1 MLDGRKHSPEDE
13 KVICSHFS
21 RLNRLDHHSPPNMK
35 FRSLLSFALLGSLSV
50 SPSAETTVKILHLQK
65 LPKVLAI
72 WQEAAQ
78 TYEKAHPGV
87 KIEFDYLENEAF
99 KAKLPTLL
107 QSKDRPS
114 LFHSW
119 GGGVMYEQINA
130 GVCQDITS
138 AISEGGFKDTF
149 YPAGIQ
155 NFTYQGKTYG
165 LPNDVGPIVFWYNK
179 ELVGKAGVDPTKIK
193 TWDDFI
199 DAVKKCQ
206 AAGITP
212 LAAGGK
218 DKWPLHFYPALLMMR
233 VLGKEGMEAA
243 YEGKNGGFASPEV
256 VKALQLY
263 KDLAALNPFQKGY
276 LANTYPESAG
286 TFHDGKTAFHLM
298 GTWDITEGR
307 SDASDQKGLPDEKLG
322 WFFFPEVKDGKGH
335 ANDIFASLN
344 GWLVAK
350 GAPKE
355 TVDFLKVWLGKE
367 VQDKMA
373 EEGLDIPMV
382 KGTAEVIKDQFFKQ
396 IAQEVANTQWIAIA
410 IDQLLGPD
418 TGRVF
423 NDASAD
429 IAAGNMTAEQ
439 AAKTIEKSWEQ
450 NKQ

>member
-1 MLDGRKHSPEDE
+1 
-13 KVICSHFS
+13 
-21 RLNRLDHHSPPNMK
+21 MK
-35 FRSLLSFALLGSLSV
+35 LRHILSFTLLGLLSLSA
-50 SPSAETTVKILHLQK
+50 SAETTVKILHLQK
-65 LPKVLAI
+65 NPKILAI
-72 WQEAAQ
+72 WQGAAQ
-78 TYEKAHPGV
+78 EYEKSHPGV
-87 KIEFDYLENEAF
+87 KIKFDYLENEAF

-119 GGGVMYEQINA
+119 GGGVMYEQINS
-130 GVCQDITS
+130 GVLQDITS

-179 ELVGKAGVDPTKIK
+179 ELCEKAGVDPTKIK

-212 LAAGGK
+212 IAAGGK

-233 VLGKEGMEAA
+233 IMGKEGMQAA
-243 YEGKNGGFASPEV
+243 YDDKNGGFAGPDV
-256 VKALQLY
+256 VKAFQLY
-263 KDLAALNPFQKGY
+263 KDLAALNPFQKGF

-298 GTWDITEGR
+298 GTWDPLEGR
-307 SDASDQKGLPDEKLG
+307 ADAADQKGLPDEKLG
-322 WFFFPEVKDGKGH
+322 WFFFPEVTGGKGH
-335 ANDIFASLN
+335 ANDIFASLD

-350 GAPKE
+350 EAPKE
-355 TVDFLKVWLGKE
+355 AVDFMKVWLGKE
-367 VQDKMA
+367 VQNKLA
-373 EEGLDIPMV
+373 EQGLFIPMV
-382 KGTAEVIKDQFFKQ
+382 KGTADVIKDPFQKA
-396 IAQEVANTQWIAIA
+396 IAQEVENSQWIAIA

-429 IAAGNMTAEQ
+429 IAAGKMTPEQ
-439 AAKTIEKSWEQ
+439 AANAVEKSWQQ

>member
-1 MLDGRKHSPEDE
+1 
-13 KVICSHFS
+13 
-21 RLNRLDHHSPPNMK
+21 MK
-35 FRSLLSFALLGSLSV
+35 LRHILSFTLLGLLSLSA
-50 SPSAETTVKILHLQK
+50 SAETTVKILHLQK
-65 LPKVLAI
+65 NPKILAI
-72 WQEAAQ
+72 WQGAAQ
-78 TYEKAHPGV
+78 EYEKSHPGV
-87 KIEFDYLENEAF
+87 KIKFDYLENEAF

-119 GGGVMYEQINA
+119 GGGVMYEQINS
-130 GVCQDITS
+130 GVLQDITS

-179 ELVGKAGVDPTKIK
+179 ELCEKAGVDPTKIK

>member
-1 MLDGRKHSPEDE
+1 MKKLFARN
-13 KVICSHFS
+13 FS

-50 SPSAETTVKILHLQK
+50 SASAETTVKILHLQK

-335 ANDIFASLN
+335 ANDIFASLD

-350 GAPKE
+350 DAPKE
-355 TVDFLKVWLGKE
+355 AVDFMKVWLGKE
-367 VQDKMA
+367 VQNKLA
-373 EEGLDIPMV
+373 EEGLFIPMV
-382 KGTAEVIKDQFFKQ
+382 KGTADVIKDPFQKA
-396 IAQEVANTQWIAIA
+396 IAKEVESSQWIAIA

-429 IAAGNMTAEQ
+429 IAAGNMTPEQ
-439 AAKTIEKSWEQ
+439 AANEVEKSWQQ
-450 NKQ
+450 NKQQ

>member
-1 MLDGRKHSPEDE
+1 
-13 KVICSHFS
+13 
-21 RLNRLDHHSPPNMK
+21 MK
-35 FRSLLSFALLGSLSV
+35 LRHILSFTLLGLLSLSA
-50 SPSAETTVKILHLQK
+50 SAETTVKILHLQK
-65 LPKVLAI
+65 NPKILAI
-72 WQEAAQ
+72 WQGAAQ
-78 TYEKAHPGV
+78 EYEKSHPGV
-87 KIEFDYLENEAF
+87 KIKFDYLENEAF

-119 GGGVMYEQINA
+119 GGGVMYEQINS
-130 GVCQDITS
+130 GVLQDITS

-179 ELVGKAGVDPTKIK
+179 ELCEKAGVDPTKIK

-212 LAAGGK
+212 IAAGGK

-233 VLGKEGMEAA
+233 IMGKEGMQAA
-243 YEGKNGGFASPEV
+243 YDDKNGGFAGPDV
-256 VKALQLY
+256 VKAFQLY
-263 KDLAALNPFQKGY
+263 KDLAALNPFQKGF

-298 GTWDITEGR
+298 GTWDPLEGR
-307 SDASDQKGLPDEKLG
+307 ADAADQKGLPDEKLG
-322 WFFFPEVKDGKGH
+322 WFFFPEVTGGKGH
-335 ANDIFASLN
+335 ANDIFASLD

-350 GAPKE
+350 EAPKE
-355 TVDFLKVWLGKE
+355 AVDFMKVWLGKE
-367 VQDKMA
+367 VQNKLA
-373 EEGLDIPMV
+373 EQGLFIPMV
-382 KGTAEVIKDQFFKQ
+382 KGTADVIKDPFQKA
-396 IAQEVANTQWIAIA
+396 IAQEVENSQWIAIA

-429 IAAGNMTAEQ
+429 IAAGKITPEQ
-439 AAKTIEKSWEQ
+439 AANAVEKSWQQ

>member
-1 MLDGRKHSPEDE
+1 
-13 KVICSHFS
+13 
-21 RLNRLDHHSPPNMK
+21 MK
-35 FRSLLSFALLGSLSV
+35 LRHILSFTLLGLLSLSA
-50 SPSAETTVKILHLQK
+50 SAETTVKILHLQK
-65 LPKVLAI
+65 NPKILAI
-72 WQEAAQ
+72 WQGAAQ
-78 TYEKAHPGV
+78 EYEKSHPGV
-87 KIEFDYLENEAF
+87 KIQFDYLENEAF

-119 GGGVMYEQINA
+119 GGGVMYEQINS
-130 GVCQDITS
+130 GVLQDITS

-179 ELVGKAGVDPTKIK
+179 ELCEKAGVDPTKIK

-233 VLGKEGMEAA
+233 IMGKEGMQAA
-243 YEGKNGGFASPEV
+243 YDDKNGGFASPDV
-256 VKALQLY
+256 VKAFQIY
-263 KDLAALNPFQKGY
+263 KDLAALNPFQKGF

-298 GTWDITEGR
+298 GTWDPLEGR
-307 SDASDQKGLPDEKLG
+307 ADAADQKGLPDEKLG
-322 WFFFPEVKDGKGH
+322 WFFFPEVKGGKGH
-335 ANDIFASLN
+335 ANDIFASLD
-344 GWLVAK
+344 GWLVGK
-350 GAPKE
+350 EAPKE
-355 TVDFLKVWLGKE
+355 AVDFMKVWLGKE
-367 VQDKMA
+367 VQNKLA
-373 EEGLDIPMV
+373 EQGLFIPMV
-382 KGTAEVIKDQFFKQ
+382 KGTADVIKDPFQKA
-396 IAQEVANTQWIAIA
+396 IALEVENSQWIAIA

-429 IAAGNMTAEQ
+429 IAAGKITAEQ
-439 AAKTIEKSWEQ
+439 AANAVEKSWQQ

>member
-1 MLDGRKHSPEDE
+1 
-13 KVICSHFS
+13 
-21 RLNRLDHHSPPNMK
+21 MK
-35 FRSLLSFALLGSLSV
+35 LGYLLSFALLGSLSL
-50 SPSAETTVKILHLQK
+50 SASAETTIKVLHLQK

-87 KIEFDYLENEAF
+87 KVEFDYLENEAF

-119 GGGVMYEQINA
+119 GGGVMYEQIDS
-130 GVCQDITS
+130 GVCQDITA

-155 NFTYQGKTYG
+155 NFTYKDKTYG
-165 LPNDVGPIVFWYNK
+165 LPNDVAPIVFWYNK
-179 ELVGKAGVDPTKIK
+179 ELVAKAGVDPTKIK
-193 TWDDFI
+193 YWDDFI

-218 DKWPLHFYPALLMMR
+218 DKWPLHFYPAMLMMR
-233 VLGKEGMEAA
+233 VLGKEGMQAA

-256 VKALQLY
+256 IKAFQLY
-263 KDLAALNPFQKGY
+263 HDLGALKPFQKGY
-276 LANTYPESAG
+276 LANTYGESAG

-307 SDASDQKGLPDEKLG
+307 ADSSDQKGLPDEKLG

-335 ANDIFASLN
+335 ANDIFASVD

-350 GAPKE
+350 DAPKE
-355 TVDFLKVWLGKE
+355 TVDFMKVWLGKDF
-367 VQDKMA
+367 QDKLA
-373 EEGLDIPMV
+373 EEGLFIPMV
-382 KGTAEVIKDQFFKQ
+382 KGTAEVIKEQFYKQ
-396 IAQEVANTQWIAIA
+396 IAQETEKSQWIQIA
-410 IDQLLGPD
+410 MDQLLGPD

-429 IAAGNMTAEQ
+429 IAEGRMTAEQ

>member
-1 MLDGRKHSPEDE
+1 
-13 KVICSHFS
+13 
-21 RLNRLDHHSPPNMK
+21 MK
-35 FRSLLSFALLGSLSV
+35 YRYFLSLALLGSLSM
-50 SPSAETTVKILHLQK
+50 SASAETTIKILHLQK

-149 YPAGIQ
+149 YPAGVQ

-165 LPNDVGPIVFWYNK
+165 LPNDVAPIVFWYNK
-179 ELVGKAGVDPTKIK
+179 DLVQKAGVDPTKIK
-193 TWDDFI
+193 DWDDFI

-206 AAGITP
+206 AAGVTP
-212 LAAGGK
+212 IAAGGK

-233 VLGKEGMEAA
+233 ILGKEGMQAA
-243 YEGKNGGFASPEV
+243 YDDKSGGFGSPDV
-256 VKALQLY
+256 VKAFQLF
-263 KDLAALNPFQKGY
+263 KDLASLNPFQKGY

-307 SDASDQKGLPDEKLG
+307 SDAADQKGLPDEKLG
-322 WFFFPEVKDGKGH
+322 WFFFPEVKGGKGH
-335 ANDIFASLN
+335 ANDIFASLD

-355 TVDFLKVWLGKE
+355 TVDFLKVWLGKD
-367 VQDKMA
+367 VQDKIA
-373 EEGLDIPMV
+373 EEGLFIPMV
-382 KGTAEVIKDQFFKQ
+382 KGTADMIKEQFYKQ
-396 IAQEVANTQWIAIA
+396 IAQETATSQWIAIA

-423 NDASAD
+423 NDACAD
-429 IAAGNMTAEQ
+429 IAAGNMTPEQ
-439 AAKTIEKSWEQ
+439 AAKTVEQSWEQ

>member
-1 MLDGRKHSPEDE
+1 MS
-13 KVICSHFS
+13 
-21 RLNRLDHHSPPNMK
+21 
-35 FRSLLSFALLGSLSV
+35 A
-50 SPSAETTVKILHLQK
+50 SAETTVKILHLQK
-65 LPKVLAI
+65 NPKIVAI
-72 WQEAAQ
+72 WKAAAQ
-78 TYEKAHPGV
+78 EYEKAHPGV
-87 KIEFDYLENEAF
+87 KIQFDYLENEAF

-114 LFHSW
+114 MFHSW

-179 ELVGKAGVDPTKIK
+179 ELCEKAGVDPTKIK
-193 TWDDFI
+193 YWDDLI

-212 LAAGGK
+212 IAAGGK
-218 DKWPLHFYPALLMMR
+218 DKWPLHFYPAMLMMR
-233 VLGKEGMEAA
+233 VLGKEGMQAA
-243 YEGKNGGFASPEV
+243 YEGKNGGFASPDV
-256 VKALQLY
+256 VKAFQLY
-263 KDLAALNPFQKGY
+263 KDLAALKPFQKSF

-298 GTWDITEGR
+298 GTWDVLEGR
-307 SDASDQKGLPDEKLG
+307 ADAADQKGLPDEKLG
-322 WFFFPEVKDGKGH
+322 WFFFPEVKGGKGH
-335 ANDIFASLN
+335 ANDIFASVD

-350 GAPKE
+350 DAPKDA
-355 TVDFLKVWLGKE
+355 VDFMKVWLGKE
-367 VQDKMA
+367 VQGKLA
-373 EEGLDIPMV
+373 EEGLFIPMV
-382 KGTAEVIKDQFFKQ
+382 KGTAELIKDQFQKA
-396 IAQEVANTQWIAIA
+396 IAQEVEKSQWIQIA
-410 IDQLLGPD
+410 MDQLLGPD

-423 NDASAD
+423 NDACAD

-439 AAKTIEKSWEQ
+439 AANAIEKSWQQ

>member
-1 MLDGRKHSPEDE
+1 
-13 KVICSHFS
+13 
-21 RLNRLDHHSPPNMK
+21 MK
-35 FRSLLSFALLGSLSV
+35 FRYLLIFTLLGSLSL
-50 SPSAETTVKILHLQK
+50 SASAETTVKILHLQK
-65 LPKVLAI
+65 LPKALAI

-119 GGGVMYEQINA
+119 GGGVMYEQVNA

-165 LPNDVGPIVFWYNK
+165 LPTDVAPMVFWYNK
-179 ELVGKAGVDPTKIK
+179 ELVKKAGVDPTKIK
-193 TWDDFI
+193 YWDDFI

-206 AAGITP
+206 AAGVTP

-233 VLGKEGMEAA
+233 VLGKEGMQAA
-243 YEGKNGGFASPEV
+243 YEGKNGGFATPGV
-256 VKALQLY
+256 IKAFQLY
-263 KDLAALNPFQKGY
+263 KDLAVLKPFQSGF
-276 LANTYPESAG
+276 LANTYPEAAG

-307 SDASDQKGLPDEKLG
+307 SDAADQKGLPDEKLG

-344 GWLVAK
+344 GMLVAK
-350 GAPKE
+350 DAPKE

-396 IAQEVANTQWIAIA
+396 IAQEVANSQWIAIA

-423 NDASAD
+423 NDSSAD
-429 IAAGNMTAEQ
+429 IAAGNITPEQ

-450 NKQ
+450 NKE